1 MFTRVFGS
9 LTPLRARPVP
19 DLSAARLALVGY
31 RQQAIDPD
39 SESHAESILP
49 AERFGLRGRNH
60 YAHDRNPPYW
70 RVIDGAVDALLV
82 REGVGALLSQVDAR
96 LAQQGLR
103 LHLFDAWRPTA
114 VQAYFHDVWMPQDVR
129 ARNPG
134 LSDEAVMAEVRRY
147 WAAPTS
153 DPASPAP
160 HNTGGAVDL
169 TIAWEDGQPLY
180 MGSLFDDVTP
190 LAHADRF
197 ERAYDDTG
205 SYSMEE
211 ARANR
216 RLLYWVMTEAG
227 FVGLPDEWWHFSYG
241 DQMWARRTG
250 APAALYGA
258 VDKPGGGE

>member
-1 MFTRVFGS
+1 MQSLRTR
-9 LTPLRARPVP
+9 PIP
-19 DLSAARLALVGY
+19 DLSSARLALVGY
-31 RQQAIDPD
+31 RQWPID
-39 SESHAESILP
+39 SMTESHAESILP

-70 RVIDGAVDALLV
+70 RVIDGAIDALLV
-82 REGVGALLSQVDAR
+82 REGVGARLRQVDAR
-96 LAQQGLR
+96 LARQGLR

-114 VQAYFHDVWMPQDVR
+114 VQAYFHDVWMPQELR
-129 ARNPG
+129 ARHPE
-134 LSDEAVMAEVRRY
+134 LAEDAIKAEVRRY
-147 WAAPTS
+147 WAAPTV
-153 DPASPAP
+153 DPTSPAP

-169 TIAWEDGQPLY
+169 TIAWEDGQQLY

-216 RLLYWVMTEAG
+216 RLLHWVMEEAG
-227 FVGLPDEWWHFSYG
+227 FVGLPDEWWHFSWG
-241 DQMWARRTG
+241 DQMWAKRTG
-250 APAALYGA
+250 APAALYA
-258 VDKPGGGE
+258 AAEPAL